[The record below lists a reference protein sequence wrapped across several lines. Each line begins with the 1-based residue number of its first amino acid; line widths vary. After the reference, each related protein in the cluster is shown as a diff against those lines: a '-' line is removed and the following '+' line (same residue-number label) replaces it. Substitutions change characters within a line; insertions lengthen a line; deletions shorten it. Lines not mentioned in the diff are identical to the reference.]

1 MRVVPV
7 GLLRS
12 LLIGAIAIGCWLTIV
27 TPAQAATL
35 SDRVASYP
43 DWSSLPG
50 LKAKAPD
57 LPYPNWMAGTWR
69 VTSTLVDLQA
79 PLAPDIVTPGFE
91 SNRRWLDQ
99 PLEFPVRFGPPA
111 YSAGPKPLPDLR
123 PQTPPV
129 VADRAF
135 NGLAIARAYLGE
147 AVASVQA
154 PDPNQQLVQ
163 LANGDNLL
171 MRMTGRAWEQPAPQV
186 FVASELSRQIFR
198 GQGRPQFNTVETTAR
213 YEQRSPDQITADQIT
228 AIYLTPQDP
237 NYFQVGDRPIALYRY
252 ALTLTRTDD
261 SSDAARSAGNP

>member
-12 LLIGAIAIGCWLTIV
+12 LLIGAIALGCWLTVI

-35 SDRVASYP
+35 SDRAASYP
-43 DWSSLPG
+43 AWSSSPS
-50 LKAKAPD
+50 LKTNAPD
-57 LPYPNWMAGTWR
+57 LPYPDWMAGTWQ
-69 VTSTLVDLQA
+69 VTSTLLDLQA
-79 PLAPDIVTPGFE
+79 PLAPEIITPGFD

-99 PLEFPVRFGPPA
+99 PPEFPVRFGTPTYA
-111 YSAGPKPLPDLR
+111 AAAKPLPDLR
-123 PQTPPV
+123 PQAAPV

-147 AVASVQA
+147 AVATVKA

-163 LANGDNLL
+163 LVNGDSLL
-171 MRMTGRAWEQPAPQV
+171 MRMTGRAWEQPTDFV
-186 FVASELSRQIFR
+186 FIASELSRQIFR
-198 GQGRPQFNTVETTAR
+198 GQGRPQFNSVETTAR
-213 YEQRSPDQITADQIT
+213 YQLRSPNLITADQIT

-237 NYFQVGDRPIALYRY
+237 SYFQVGDRPIALYRY

-261 SSDAARSAGNP
+261 ISEAA

>member
-1 MRVVPV
+1 MPVVPV

-27 TPAQAATL
+27 APAQAATL

-43 DWSSLPG
+43 NWSSLPG

-57 LPYPNWMAGTWR
+57 LPYPDWMAGTWR

-99 PLEFPVRFGPPA
+99 PLEFPVRFGPPT

-147 AVASVQA
+147 AVVAVQA

-163 LANGDNLL
+163 LANGDSLL
-171 MRMTGRAWEQPAPQV
+171 MRTTGRAWEQPTDPI
-186 FVASELSRQIFR
+186 FVASEFSRQIFR
-198 GQGRPQFNTVETTAR
+198 GQGRPQFNSVETTSR
-213 YEQRSPDQITADQIT
+213 YKLRSPDLITADQIT

-237 NYFQVGDRPIALYRY
+237 NYFQVGDRPVALYRY
-252 ALTLTRTDD
+252 ALTLTRTD
-261 SSDAARSAGNP
+261 AADRTGPAGNL